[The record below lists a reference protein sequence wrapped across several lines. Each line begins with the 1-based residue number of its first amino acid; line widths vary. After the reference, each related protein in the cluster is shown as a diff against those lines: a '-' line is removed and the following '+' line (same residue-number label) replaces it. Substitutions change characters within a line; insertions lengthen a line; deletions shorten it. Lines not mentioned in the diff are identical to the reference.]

1 MKNEMIKAIIAEI
14 DMDVISVRYTKDTIW
29 ALSLFV
35 LQSRRN
41 RKAPSLNCN
50 VTNGIKRKITVRQM
64 WSALILNCLSH
75 KCLYP
80 LRIYLSGFGYC
91 LSISFRWFIYK
102 NIDFLFSWEIL
113 NVVLIQKPVNSIYR
127 LLYGG
132 RRGIRTP
139 GTLTSTTV

>member
-50 VTNGIKRKITVRQM
+50 VTNGIKRKITVRQ
-64 WSALILNCLSH
+64 
-75 KCLYP
+75 
-80 LRIYLSGFGYC
+80 
-91 LSISFRWFIYK
+91 IS
-102 NIDFLFSWEIL
+102 
-113 NVVLIQKPVNSIYR
+113 
-127 LLYGG
+127 
-132 RRGIRTP
+132 
-139 GTLTSTTV
+139 